1 MGSALPG
8 TSTLRDLVQTGD
20 EVQLLW
26 GCLSGT
32 MEYIFYHMG
41 EGLPFSEAVGS
52 AIDQDFA
59 ELDVREDLR
68 S

>member
-1 MGSALPG
+1 
-8 TSTLRDLVQTGD
+8 
-20 EVQLLW
+20 
-26 GCLSGT
+26 
-32 MEYIFYHMG
+32 MEYIFSHMG

>member
-1 MGSALPG
+1 MIFVKAGGGGRICL
-8 TSTLRDLVQTGD
+8 D
-20 EVQLLW
+20 EIPLMW

-59 ELDVREDLR
+59 DLDVREDLR

>member
-1 MGSALPG
+1 
-8 TSTLRDLVQTGD
+8 
-20 EVQLLW
+20 
-26 GCLSGT
+26 